1 MKKYSPQTECKKVPR
16 ELCGPSGCIPKP
28 GPEKCH
34 DKKETVV
41 QEVIQVTIF
50 IRDPPNVPCSAEGSG
65 EGSVI
70 FSEFSVPLFKGGTG
84 KVCGTFIFHI
94 FKLFYIYQAKKI
106 YINLRKFN

>member
-70 FSEFSVPLFKGGTG
+70 FSEFSVPLFKGGTWEVKSNLYFG
-84 KVCGTFIFHI
+84 HFSGFFSVLDIF
-94 FKLFYIYQAKKI
+94 
-106 YINLRKFN
+106 